1 MYVISNNYA
10 KLEVDSCKNF
20 VPRRKTFTF
29 YDIRMHIKPVWN
41 KDKSQ

>member
-20 VPRRKTFTF
+20 VPRKKHSLFMILGCT
-29 YDIRMHIKPVWN
+29 
-41 KDKSQ
+41 